1 MLEFLEGELQERT
14 ANGVVLNCGGV
25 GVQLFVPAST
35 LERLPPLGSRVRL
48 WAVVLLVE
56 EERGL
61 YGVRLYGFASR
72 AERQTFELLRSLP
85 GIGART
91 ALGILS
97 AMSPGE
103 LRQLVLQRDVA
114 ALQRFPG
121 IGRKTAE
128 RLVLELH
135 ERIAQLELDE
145 HAPVAAGVRQ
155 EAIAALIALG
165 YSRAQA
171 ERAVAA
177 ALQQSG
183 ETPAVEQLIKAALQ
197 QLR

>member
-1 MLEFLEGELQERT
+1 
-14 ANGVVLNCGGV
+14 
-25 GVQLFVPAST
+25 
-35 LERLPPLGSRVRL
+35 VRL
-48 WAVVLLVE
+48 WAVALLVE